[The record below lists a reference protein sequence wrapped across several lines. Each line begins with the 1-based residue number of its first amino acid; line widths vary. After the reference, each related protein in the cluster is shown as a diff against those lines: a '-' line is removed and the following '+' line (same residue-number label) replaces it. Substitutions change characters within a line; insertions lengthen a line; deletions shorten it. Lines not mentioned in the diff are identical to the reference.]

1 MLLGKF
7 WMIMMLD
14 AAVMALC
21 LAFWHFVAEGSYI
34 LKAFMNNHILPD
46 ILLQGCNRPSRS
58 SRLPQPGKTRWHR
71 NWIMKSL
78 KTTHLPRAWPQEPHH
93 QALASLSIFFSFDSS
108 NSKMMGFSYVQRSV
122 WKLLAGRSSAQSTR
136 TSPLSRC
143 SPLTAWSSSMQWSSH
158 LSHGE
163 TVETHPTSQAR
174 LWRDRCSQRSNFVS
188 PVIMNIIMRIVMRLV
203 WLLLVWP
210 SPNKSQNQPIGA
222 KQWCKNWR
230 PFCWFLR

>member
-21 LAFWHFVAEGSYI
+21 LAIWHFVAESSYI

-143 SPLTAWSSSMQWSSH
+143 SPLTPWSSSMQWSSH

-163 TVETHPTSQAR
+163 AVEAHPTSQAR

-188 PVIMNIIMRIVMRLV
+188 PVIMNII
-203 WLLLVWP
+203 WGLL
-210 SPNKSQNQPIGA
+210 
-222 KQWCKNWR
+222 WC
-230 PFCWFLR
+230 